1 MRKIKDP
8 SVKNAKQKKKFP
20 LHPFELVWYILCGL
34 VGIWGLTYIVL
45 GLVEQ
50 NLPISTENSEL
61 TKANLVIVEK
71 FKLGFLAW
79 GLIILAIAA
88 VAIVVVLLI
97 FSAKVDRDYEKNV
110 RRAQRLAQ
118 LEEEELKEEAAEE
131 QQQIVDAEVEPV
143 EEEAP
148 KEETAL
154 EQMEEAVEDLPEEQV
169 SAGEDVPEEKVEEQ
183 PEEEPAEEQPAEPVE
198 EKKE

>member
-1 MRKIKDP
+1 MSKIKDP
-8 SVKNAKQKKKFP
+8 SVKKKSKLP
-20 LHPFELVWYILCGL
+20 LHPFEIVWYILCGL

-45 GLVEQ
+45 GTIV
-50 NLPISTENSEL
+50 NYLPITTADNKHPLEEMDD
-61 TKANLVIVEK
+61 KIVEL
-71 FKLGFLAW
+71 FKLRVLPW

-88 VAIVVVLLI
+88 VAVVVVLIL
-97 FSAKVDRDYEKNV
+97 FSNKVDRDYEKNV

-143 EEEAP
+143 KEEAPAEEKAEEPAPEEAP
-148 KEETAL
+148 K
-154 EQMEEAVEDLPEEQV
+154 
-169 SAGEDVPEEKVEEQ
+169 
-183 PEEEPAEEQPAEPVE
+183 EEEPAEEQPAEPVE

>member
-61 TKANLVIVEK
+61 TKANLKIIDK
-71 FKLGFLAW
+71 FKLGFLPW

-131 QQQIVDAEVEPV
+131 LREQAIDADVEQV
-143 EEEAP
+143 KEEAP
-148 KEETAL
+148 A
-154 EQMEEAVEDLPEEQV
+154 
-169 SAGEDVPEEKVEEQ
+169 EEKA
-183 PEEEPAEEQPAEPVE
+183 EEPAEEQPAEPVE

>member
-61 TKANLVIVEK
+61 TKANLVIIEK
-71 FKLGFLAW
+71 FKLGFLPW

-118 LEEEELKEEAAEE
+118 LEEEELKEESFEE
-131 QQQIVDAEVEPV
+131 QKLAASHDDLDEEK
-143 EEEAP
+143 EEEP

-154 EQMEEAVEDLPEEQV
+154 EEMEEAVEDLPEEQV
-169 SAGEDVPEEKVEEQ
+169 SAGEEAPEEKPEEQ
-183 PEEEPAEEQPAEPVE
+183 PEAEEEAPAEPVE

>member
-61 TKANLVIVEK
+61 TKANLKIIDK
-71 FKLGFLAW
+71 FKLGFLPW

-118 LEEEELKEEAAEE
+118 LEEEELKEEVAEE
-131 QQQIVDAEVEPV
+131 QQQEVIDAEVEPIK
-143 EEEAP
+143 EEAP
-148 KEETAL
+148 A
-154 EQMEEAVEDLPEEQV
+154 
-169 SAGEDVPEEKVEEQ
+169 EEKVEEPTPQ
-183 PEEEPAEEQPAEPVE
+183 EEPVEEQPTEPVE

>member
-50 NLPISTENSEL
+50 NLPISTENSDL
-61 TKANLVIVEK
+61 TKANIKIVEK
-71 FKLGFLAW
+71 FKLGFLPW

-131 QQQIVDAEVEPV
+131 KANAIDAQVERV
-143 EEEAP
+143 
-148 KEETAL
+148 KEEPKA
-154 EQMEEAVEDLPEEQV
+154 
-169 SAGEDVPEEKVEEQ
+169 EEKAEQ
-183 PEEEPAEEQPAEPVE
+183 PVEEQPAEPAE
-198 EKKE
+198 EKAE